1 MSSEAMMRPS
11 GGVDSRHVMER
22 QSLDLI
28 TVAQVLERE
37 NLQKAWK
44 QVKANRGAPG
54 VDNMTIEEFPEYA
67 FTHGEK
73 IKTAL
78 LEGTYVPSP
87 VKRVEIPKDS
97 GGTRPLGIPTVL
109 DRLIQQAISQVL
121 SPVFDP
127 HFSEGSYGFRPHRS
141 AHQAVRKVEKDVREG
156 YRFAVDIDLEKFFD
170 TVDHD
175 VLMNRVARRV
185 RDKGL
190 LRLIGTY
197 LRAGVVVSGRL
208 CRTVRGVP
216 QGGPLSPLLS
226 NILLD
231 DFDKELE
238 RRMHRFARYADDSI
252 ILVKSHR
259 AGVRVMAGITRYLEK
274 LKVKVNR
281 DKSKV
286 VPVQESSFLGFT
298 FKGKKLAA
306 TAKAVIKFK
315 HRLKNLTGRSWGIS
329 MRDRYG
335 HIHVYVAGWMNYFGI
350 GMRYTDIMEL
360 DHWLRRRMRM
370 CYLKRWGRA
379 RKRIGELIRLG
390 SPTHQAILTGLSR
403 KGYWHL
409 ARTYATNCGLS
420 KKYLEDQGLVS
431 LRALW
436 IGIHY
441 PATAR

>member
-1 MSSEAMMRPS
+1 
-11 GGVDSRHVMER
+11 MER
-22 QSLDLI
+22 QSLDPL

-37 NLQKAWK
+37 NLQNAWK
-44 QVKANRGAPG
+44 QVKANKGAPG
-54 VDNMTIEEFPEYA
+54 VDNMTIEEFPEYV
-67 FTHGEK
+67 FRHGEE

-87 VKRVEIPKDS
+87 AKRVEIPKDS
-97 GGTRPLGIPTVL
+97 GGVRPLGIPTVL

-127 HFSEGSYGFRPHRS
+127 FFSEDSYGFRPGRS

-156 YRFAVDIDLEKFFD
+156 YRYAVDIDLEKFFD

-175 VLMNRVARRV
+175 VLMSRVARRV

-190 LRLIGTY
+190 LRLLGKF
-197 LRAGVVVSGRL
+197 LRAGVVVNGRL

-238 RRMHRFARYADDSI
+238 RRKHRFARYADDSI

-259 AGVRVMAGITRYLEK
+259 AGIRVMAGVTRFLGK
-274 LKVKVNR
+274 LKVRVNT
-281 DKSKV
+281 DKSRV
-286 VPVQESSFLGFT
+286 VRVQESSFLGFT
-298 FKGKKLAA
+298 FKGRKLTA
-306 TAKAVIKFK
+306 TVKAIMAFK
-315 HRLKNLTGRSWGIS
+315 RRLKRLTGRSWGIS
-329 MRDRYG
+329 MQDRYG
-335 HIHVYVAGWMNYFGI
+335 HIHVYVTGWMNYFGI

-360 DHWLRRRMRM
+360 DHWLRRRIRM
-370 CYLKRWGRA
+370 CHLKQWGRA

-409 ARTYATNCGLS
+409 AKTYATNCGLS
-420 KKYLEDQGLVS
+420 KEYLQDQGLVS

-441 PATAR
+441 PATVR